1 MSDREWAVILGVS
14 SGSGAAVARAL
25 AKDPGLHVFGVH
37 RGHFQ
42 ADADALRDEIAAT
55 DRRAEMRVADAGT
68 AEAAGQL
75 APALEEVAGKR
86 SVKVF
91 VHSIANASLGRL
103 ITGKGE
109 WLGPRQIDKTL
120 TSMASSFVYW
130 AQELLRRD
138 LLAPEA
144 RLIGL
149 TNTLDDSLVDGCAAV
164 AAAKA
169 ALEVYVREL
178 AIELGPLGHRVN
190 LLKFSAVITPALRRV
205 FGDAGAEITA
215 RVHADLNPAGRVCT
229 VEEVGDFVSVLAGPK
244 TAWMN
249 GATVDFTGGTTL
261 RWADVVVR
269 YQRALAKAGPPRD

>member
-1 MSDREWAVILGVS
+1 MSDQSWAVILGVS
-14 SGSGAAVARAL
+14 SGTGAAVARSL
-25 AKDPGLHVFGVH
+25 AKDPGLHVFGAH
-37 RGHFQ
+37 RGHYQ
-42 ADADALRDEIAAT
+42 LDADTLRDELIAH
-55 DRRAEMRVADAGT
+55 DRRAEFRVADAGT
-68 AEAAGQL
+68 AEA
-75 APALEEVAGKR
+75 PALLAEELERVAGKR

-103 ITGKGE
+103 VTGKGE
-109 WLGPRQIDKTL
+109 WLGPKQLDKTL

-130 AQELLRRD
+130 AQELVKRD
-138 LLAPEA
+138 LLAPNA

-169 ALEVYVREL
+169 ALEVYVKAL
-178 AIELGPLGHRVN
+178 AIELGPLHHRVN
-190 LLKFSAVITPALRRV
+190 LLKFSAVVTPALRRV

-215 RVHADLNPAGRVCT
+215 KVHGDLNPDGRVCT
-229 VEEVGDFVSVLAGPK
+229 LEEVGDFVSVLAGPK

-249 GATVDFTGGTTL
+249 GATIDFTGGTTL

-269 YQRALAKAGPPRD
+269 YQRALTKPPA

>member
-1 MSDREWAVILGVS
+1 MADRSWAVVLGVS
-14 SGSGAAVARAL
+14 SGTGAAVARSL
-25 AKDPGLHVFGVH
+25 AKDPGLDVFGVH
-37 RGHFQ
+37 RGHYQ
-42 ADADALRDEIAAT
+42 ADADALAADLAAI
-55 DRRAEMRVADAGT
+55 DRRAELRVADAGL
-68 AEAAGQL
+68 AEA
-75 APALEEVAGKR
+75 PAELCRDLEQVAGKQR
-86 SVKVF
+86 VKVF

-103 ITGKGE
+103 ASGKGE
-109 WLGPRQIDKTL
+109 WLGPKQIDKTL
-120 TSMASSFVYW
+120 TSMANSFVYW

-215 RVHADLNPAGRVCT
+215 KVHADLNPAGRVCT
-229 VEEVGDFVSVLAGPK
+229 TTEVGDFVSVLAGPK
-244 TAWMN
+244 AAWMN
-249 GATVDFTGGTTL
+249 GATIDFTGGTTL

-269 YQRALAKAGPPRD
+269 YQRALAKGSG

>member
-1 MSDREWAVILGVS
+1 MSDREWAVVLGVS
-14 SGSGAAVARAL
+14 SGTGAAVARAL
-25 AKDPGLHVFGVH
+25 ASDPGLNVFGVH
-37 RGHFQ
+37 RGHYQ
-42 ADADALRDEIAAT
+42 ADADRLREDLVASGRKAEIV
-55 DRRAEMRVADAGT
+55 VADAGT
-68 AEAAGQL
+68 AEAPGQL
-75 APALEEVAGKR
+75 ATTLEQLAGKR

-103 ITGKGE
+103 VSGKGE
-109 WLGPRQIDKTL
+109 WLGPKQLDKTL

-130 AQELLRRD
+130 AQELVRRD
-138 LLAPEA
+138 LLAPGA

-169 ALEVYVREL
+169 ALEVYVRAL

-215 RVHADLNPAGRVCT
+215 KVHADLNAAGRACT
-229 VEEVGDFVSVLAGPK
+229 VEEVGDFVSVLAGAK

-269 YQRALAKAGPPRD
+269 YQRALAKPRD

>member
-1 MSDREWAVILGVS
+1 MSDRSWAVILGVS
-14 SGSGAAVARAL
+14 SGSGAAIARSL
-25 AKDPGLHVFGVH
+25 AKDPGLDVFGVH
-37 RGHFQ
+37 RGHYQ
-42 ADADALRDEIAAT
+42 ADADRLRDDLVAM
-55 DRRAEMRVADAGT
+55 DRRAELCVADAGT
-68 AEAAGQL
+68 AEAPALL
-75 APALEEVAGKR
+75 APALEQAAGKR

-91 VHSIANASLGRL
+91 VHSLANASLGRL
-103 ITGKGE
+103 VTGKGD
-109 WLGPRQIDKTL
+109 WLGPKQIDKTL

-130 AQELLRRD
+130 TQELVRRD
-138 LLAPEA
+138 LLAPDA

-149 TNTLDDSLVDGCAAV
+149 TNTLDDSLVDGCAAI

-215 RVHADLNPAGRVCT
+215 RVHADLNPAGRACT
-229 VEEVGDFVSVLAGPK
+229 TEEVGDFVSVLAGPK

-269 YQRALAKAGPPRD
+269 YHRSLSKPAG

>member
-1 MSDREWAVILGVS
+1 MSERGWAVILGVS
-14 SGSGAAVARAL
+14 SGTGAAVARAL

-37 RGHFQ
+37 RGHF
-42 ADADALRDEIAAT
+42 AAEAAALREELAAL
-55 DRRAEMRVADAGT
+55 DRRVELHVADAGT
-68 AEAAGQL
+68 ADAAALIAPELLRVAGQ
-75 APALEEVAGKR
+75 GR
-86 SVKVF
+86 VKVF

-103 ITGKGE
+103 ASGKGE

-130 AQELLRRD
+130 TQELLRRD

-144 RLIGL
+144 RLLGL

-178 AIELGPLGHRVN
+178 AVELGPLGHRVN
-190 LLKFSAVITPALRRV
+190 LLKFSAVVTPALRRV
-205 FGDAGAEITA
+205 FGDAGADLTA

-229 VEEVGDFVSVLAGPK
+229 LEEVGDFVSLLAGPK
-244 TAWMN
+244 AAWMN

-269 YQRALAKAGPPRD
+269 YQRALAKQG